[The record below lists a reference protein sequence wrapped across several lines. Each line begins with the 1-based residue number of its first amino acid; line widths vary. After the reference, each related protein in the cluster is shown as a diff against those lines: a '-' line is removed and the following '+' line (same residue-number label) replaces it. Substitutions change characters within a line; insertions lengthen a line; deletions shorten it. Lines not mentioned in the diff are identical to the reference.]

1 MEEMDV
7 ERQDMS
13 GDEVAGEEKM
23 VPVSEAIRYRK
34 RAQTAEKEAYD
45 LQKQLEMAQGE
56 NQKLCDDLAGI
67 RLGQQ
72 LIEKLS
78 AAGAHDLEAAVVL
91 ARDRMKGTEQAD
103 IDTVVEQ
110 LRSEKGYLFE
120 ASEEIAA
127 PKTAG
132 AREKQSGGRRVLE
145 GAAKRAAGS
154 GSRADVQEYL
164 RVRRQFV

>member
-1 MEEMDV
+1 MEEVDV
-7 ERQDMS
+7 ERQGLS
-13 GDEVAGEEKM
+13 GDEVVGDEKM

-34 RAQTAEKEAYD
+34 RAQATEKETYD
-45 LQKQLEMAQGE
+45 LQKQLEMTQSQ
-56 NQKLCDDLAGI
+56 NQKLSDDMTGI
-67 RLGQQ
+67 KLGQM

-78 AAGAHDLEAAVVL
+78 AAGACDLEAAVVL
-91 ARDRMKGTEQAD
+91 AKDRMKGTEQAD

-110 LRSEKGYLFE
+110 LRNEKKYLFD
-120 ASEEIAA
+120 ALEEVAI

-154 GSRADVQEYL
+154 GSRADMQEYL